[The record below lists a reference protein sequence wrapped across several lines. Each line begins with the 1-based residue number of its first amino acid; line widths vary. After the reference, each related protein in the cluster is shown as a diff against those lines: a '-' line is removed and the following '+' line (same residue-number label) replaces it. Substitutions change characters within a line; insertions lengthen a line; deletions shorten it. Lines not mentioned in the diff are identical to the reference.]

1 MLVADYINWF
11 GIFCIGVALQQSLLA
26 TTAPAGPAPKAF
38 ASAVTAT
45 TAPTVADKRA
55 TDHGKSYAG
64 LV

>member
-26 TTAPAGPAPKAF
+26 TTAPAGPATNTAF
-38 ASAVTAT
+38 ASVT
-45 TAPTVADKRA
+45 TAPTVADERA